1 MAGLAERRVA
11 GKGAAKLEAVGEE
24 RSKEG
29 TEEEEEEREREKKAS
44 IERCQRRV

>member
-24 RSKEG
+24 RSEEG
-29 TEEEEEEREREKKAS
+29 TEEEEEERERE
-44 IERCQRRV
+44 V